1 MPLNLSNY
9 LGGENAITA
18 LLSQLLP
25 GMSAQENELR
35 IGDLEVRLTKNDS
48 EIQAAQALRYHVFYE
63 ELGAQASSEMAS
75 AKRDFDEFDDF
86 CDHMIVIDHAKNQV
100 VVGTYRLLRSS
111 APRPPQG
118 FYTQGEYNIASL
130 LQHEDEGELLEV
142 GRSCVAPEYRTRQTL
157 DLLWRGI
164 ASYVQQY
171 DVKLIFGCASFPGT
185 DVAAIQDQ
193 LDYLYTHHLAPPA
206 LRPIALT
213 DKYIP
218 MTVPNG
224 ACISAKQALQKLPP
238 LIKGY
243 LRLGGFIGD
252 GAVIDRQWGSID
264 VAIVVK
270 TDMLTGK
277 YAKHYG
283 LDKM

>member
-1 MPLNLSNY
+1 M
-9 LGGENAITA
+9 ITA

-25 GMSAQENELR
+25 NVPSHDNELR
-35 IGDLEVRLTKNDS
+35 IGDLEVRLAQNDS

-63 ELGAQASSEMAS
+63 ELAAQASPEMAT
-75 AKRDFDEFDDF
+75 AKRDFDEFDPF
-86 CDHMIVIDHAKNQV
+86 CDHMVVIDHAKNNA
-100 VVGTYRLLRSS
+100 VVGTYRMLRSS
-111 APRPPQG
+111 VPRPARG
-118 FYTQGEYNIASL
+118 FYTQGEYDISAL
-130 LQHEDEGELLEV
+130 LKHEGELLEI
-142 GRSCVAPEYRTRQTL
+142 GRSCVSPEYRTRQTL

-164 ASYVQQY
+164 ASYVNQY

-206 LRPIALT
+206 LKPVALPER
-213 DKYIP
+213 YIP

-224 ACISAKQALQKLPP
+224 TCISAKQALQKLPP

-283 LDKM
+283 LDKASHV